1 VDLPFKLPPGLELVT
16 DLTPA
21 AWIDERLMR
30 RPGPGVRVGD
40 VVPTGFEAYARI
52 FHPVRLGSPQV
63 ATRWST
69 IAAHTGRTVHP
80 EMQIEHVSVPLDLDR
95 ASEYPFERLT
105 EVEAATL
112 AQILRRFTSTP
123 EVCWFAVWDGYGLF
137 GRGVTIFGSRSDE
150 DPAVTED
157 RQRLEYERVRWV
169 REVVDR
175 IPTFDTHDGH
185 RSYHLFRGPL
195 EAAPLGINGIE
206 QPPNLWWPD
215 DRAWCV
221 ATEIDGFSTYVG
233 GPESCIVAV
242 VEDERFEALRSD
254 VSNRFD
260 IHSDRVNPPPPW
272 LWPDPS

>member
-1 VDLPFKLPPGLELVT
+1 MDLPFRLPPGIELVT

-40 VVPTGFEAYARI
+40 VIPTGFEAYARV

-69 IAAHTGRTVHP
+69 IAARTGRTVHP
-80 EMQIEHVSVPLDLDR
+80 EMQIEHVSVPLDLNR

-112 AQILRRFTSTP
+112 AEVLRPFTSTP
-123 EVCWFAVWDGYGLF
+123 QVCWFAVWEGYGLF
-137 GRGVTIFGSRSDE
+137 DGGMTIFGPTSDE
-150 DPAVTED
+150 DPAVTEG
-157 RQRLEYERVRWV
+157 RQLLEYERVRRV
-169 REVVDR
+169 RDVVER
-175 IPTFDTHDGH
+175 IPRFETHND
-185 RSYHLFRGPL
+185 RTYHLFRGPL
-195 EAAPLGINGIE
+195 EAAPLGINGID

-233 GPESCIVAV
+233 GSQSCIAAV
-242 VEDERFEALRSD
+242 LGDERFEALRSD

-260 IHSDRVNPPPPW
+260 IHSDQVNPPPPW
-272 LWPDPS
+272 LRPDPG